1 MIITLQAES
10 HWVEQMKSEITIRE
24 FSPVTMDEPGDLGG
38 QDSAPTPMEYVLAS
52 LLGCTTVMAVMI
64 AKEMAIKVNG
74 LIMRAE
80 GELNTDGI
88 MGKGD
93 VPPYFTRVKQEISI
107 DSTAN
112 QEQLERL
119 AQQIKKRCPVYNMLK
134 AAGTVVE
141 VSWQTGPAVH

>member
-1 MIITLQAES
+1 MLITLQAQS
-10 HWVEQMKSEITIRE
+10 RWMEQMKSEITIRD

-38 QDSAPTPMEYVLAS
+38 QDTAPTPMEYVLAA

-64 AKEMAIKVNG
+64 AKEMAIKVNA
-74 LIMRAE
+74 LMMRAE

-88 MGKGD
+88 MGKGN

-107 DSTAN
+107 NSTAS

-119 AQQIKKRCPVYNMLK
+119 AEQIKKRCPVYNMLK

-141 VSWQTGPAVH
+141 VSWQSEPAVS